1 MPPKKKT
8 HEVTLALEAGNAA
21 MVDLGKMLGPTG
33 ANMRAVKLEYD
44 EATSKQRGEIIPVVV
59 TVFEDRSHA
68 LVYKTPPTSF
78 LIRKALGIQSG
89 AANPLTQT
97 VGTLSADQIK
107 QIAERK
113 LPDLNANDVDAAI
126 KVVAGTARSPRSW
139 TPSHTWS
146 GIHTCI
152 VPTPQ
157 PAWEACQTPNQARRS
172 SLE

>member
-33 ANMRAVKLEYD
+33 ANMRAVKVEYD
-44 EATSKQRGEIIPVVV
+44 EATKDQRGEIIPVVV
-59 TVFEDRSHA
+59 SVFEDRSHQ
-68 LVYKTPPTSF
+68 LTYKTPPTSF

-89 AANPLTQT
+89 ASNPLTQT

-113 LPDLNANDVDAAI
+113 LPDLNANDVDAAV
-126 KVVAGTARSPRSW
+126 KVVAGTARSM
-139 TPSHTWS
+139 
-146 GIHTCI
+146 G
-152 VPTPQ
+152 VKV
-157 PAWEACQTPNQARRS
+157 AE
-172 SLE
+172 